1 MKQAVIFDLDGT
13 LLNTLGDLRAATN
26 HALAVRGLAPRSMD
40 EIRRFVGNGIRL
52 LICRAMPEG
61 TSDAEIDAALE
72 DFKAYYAAH
81 IHDRTVPYDGIPQLL
96 TALRKR
102 GMKVAVLSNKIDS
115 ASQEL
120 IAYFPGKADVVFGEH
135 VKVLPQ
141 AGSDILPDGD
151 AAADAAG
158 AGTLCWR
165 FGNRYADGKK
175 CRTVCCRRDM
185 GLSQPRGAN
194 GKWRGCPGRQPG
206 TDSPDRRFQ
215 IVNRANACRRGL
227 SGKLRR
233 FFM

>member
-13 LLNTLGDLRAATN
+13 LLNTLGDLRVATN

-40 EIRRFVGNGIRL
+40 EIRHFVGNGIRL

-120 IAYFPGKADVVFGEH
+120 IEYFFPGKADVVFGEH
-135 VKVLPQ
+135 VGVPRKPDPTSCRMVMQQLDVQPEQVLYV
-141 AGSDILPDGD
+141 GD
-151 AAADAAG
+151 
-158 AGTLCWR
+158 
-165 FGNRYADGKK
+165 
-175 CRTVCCRRDM
+175 
-185 GLSQPRGAN
+185 S
-194 GKWRGCPGRQPG
+194 G
-206 TDSPDRRFQ
+206 TDMQTAKNAGLYAVGVTWGFRSREVLTENGADVLVDSPAQILQ
-215 IVNRANACRRGL
+215 IVD
-227 SGKLRR
+227 SKL
-233 FFM
+233 

>member
-26 HALAVRGLAPRSMD
+26 HALEVRGLAPRSMD

-61 TSDAEIDAALE
+61 TPDAEIDAALD

-102 GMKVAVLSNKIDS
+102 GVKVAVLSNKIDS

-120 IAYFPGKADVVFGEH
+120 IGYFFPGKTDVVFGEH
-135 VKVLPQ
+135 VGVPRKPDPTSCRMVMQQLGVQPEQVLYV
-141 AGSDILPDGD
+141 GD
-151 AAADAAG
+151 
-158 AGTLCWR
+158 
-165 FGNRYADGKK
+165 
-175 CRTVCCRRDM
+175 
-185 GLSQPRGAN
+185 S
-194 GKWRGCPGRQPG
+194 G
-206 TDSPDRRFQ
+206 TDMQTAKNAGLYAVGVTWGFRSREVLTENGADVLVDHPEQ
-215 IVNRANACRRGL
+215 I
-227 SGKLRR
+227 LRIVDSKE
-233 FFM
+233 

>member
-26 HALAVRGLAPRSMD
+26 HALEVRGLAPRSMD

-61 TSDAEIDAALE
+61 TSDAEIDAALD

-102 GMKVAVLSNKIDS
+102 GIKVAVLSNKIDS

-120 IAYFPGKADVVFGEH
+120 IGYFFPGKTDVVFGEH
-135 VKVLPQ
+135 VGVPRKPDPTSCRMVMQQLGVQPEQVLYV
-141 AGSDILPDGD
+141 GD
-151 AAADAAG
+151 
-158 AGTLCWR
+158 
-165 FGNRYADGKK
+165 
-175 CRTVCCRRDM
+175 
-185 GLSQPRGAN
+185 S
-194 GKWRGCPGRQPG
+194 G
-206 TDSPDRRFQ
+206 TDMQTAKNAGLYAVGVTWGFRSREVLTENGADVLVDHPEQ
-215 IVNRANACRRGL
+215 I
-227 SGKLRR
+227 LRIVDSKE
-233 FFM
+233 